1 MANNSMQATGKKP
14 PVPDTEGYETGVRTA
29 LWRCVLGDKLPLMA
43 DGSPRP
49 KAVVGKMRKQTL
61 SDEVRPQAC

>member
-14 PVPDTEGYETGVRTA
+14 SVPDTEGYETGVRTA
-29 LWRCVLGDKLPLMA
+29 LWRCVLGDELPLMA

-49 KAVVGKMRKQTL
+49 KA
-61 SDEVRPQAC
+61 EVHD